1 LEIIFAK
8 AAESF
13 GFDKVTRVVEDN
25 SETDN
30 QFNDLQYYQ
39 YNLSVTPARHFIHT
53 GIPEMLN

>member
-1 LEIIFAK
+1 MKSIKPTII
-8 AAESF
+8 S
-13 GFDKVTRVVEDN
+13 KVTRVVEDN

-39 YNLSVTPARHFIHT
+39 YNLSVTHARHFIHT

>member
-1 LEIIFAK
+1 MKSIKPTII
-8 AAESF
+8 S
-13 GFDKVTRVVEDN
+13 KVTRVVEDN